1 MVACIE
7 RGGCLIKCPI
17 SVVVVVVVV
26 YLPTSVFAL
35 GILMPHRIPV
45 DTERPTADRPVR

>member
-1 MVACIE
+1 MVSCIE

-17 SVVVVVVVV
+17 SVVVVVVV
-26 YLPTSVFAL
+26 YLLTSVFAL